1 MTEKIVKLR
10 LVADGGQL
18 VGEVRTSTRALD
30 ELADRTGKAGIA
42 ARRGASDLD
51 RFGSAA
57 ERLSRE
63 KLSGLNSQLSRFGQL
78 AAGVFSLDLARR
90 AVNFADGYANI
101 QARLELAAG
110 AQERYRAA
118 QERVFQI
125 AQRTY
130 TSLDSTAALYGK
142 MQSATDQLGLSQQTA
157 LRTTELIN
165 KSFQISGTEA
175 GAANAAIT
183 QLAQGLDAGALRG
196 DEFNSVMEQA
206 PRLSA
211 ALAKGLN
218 VSRGELKAMAADGK
232 LTADVIIKALESQGL
247 AIDKEFEKLPLT
259 AARAWQQLENT
270 TLRALGRIN
279 EQSGTTQALG
289 HAIQGLAARIER
301 VPAALEIW
309 IEQLSRAS
317 DGTGGLYAA
326 WEAVVDFLTGPAVD
340 ELMILPVTLS
350 TLVTVAIGE
359 FDKLRIGAGEQF
371 DLLLIGG
378 RKAWNSLAEGA
389 VLAGQNMGL
398 AVGQA
403 IDGILRRYA
412 GMISAVAAAAEGTG
426 LDSVASKLRQTAD
439 AVLGYATAEETAAS
453 KIAASRAHYL
463 VLNDTLTLQEALV
476 KGVAQAQRDAADGA
490 IQASL
495 DERDAALARLNAEQK
510 AAIATDDHTRKQ
522 GRLGAAVSDTAKK
535 TRGMSAELRAYIEAC
550 KEAERA
556 SEDLARMGER
566 LHEQNE
572 QLREKLRGLTD
583 QQIDY
588 NATIRQADA
597 ALEAATAVGTGWMLA
612 VERYNT
618 VVAEANEELRLRN
631 ELEAKNDAALSGR
644 RNGYEGLSA
653 AAQHYAEMVG
663 EAAGSIWDDW
673 MRLWEAGEDRASAYW
688 DTLVD
693 GVRRAVAEILFEW
706 AKTAIVGSF
715 NGSGGWIG
723 AAVSAFA
730 GSGYSGGGG
739 SAGNAA
745 AQIGMD
751 VVSGSGGSSFSLFD
765 SASWI
770 SAGRNLYTGF
780 NQFLWGSQTA
790 TSVAP
795 YAYPGLGGYGT
806 ASGSQLGMVPNY
818 YGGAPGTAAGGYTP
832 GIGTY
837 AAGVAGA
844 YYGFTQ
850 RGNGGS
856 SSIAA
861 GASYGALGLASA
873 GAIGGAMAGTGAIA
887 GASSALAL
895 GTSAAWVPVVG
906 WILAILALVDV
917 VAGGKLFGTK
927 ARTEYLDAALN
938 IGPDGSSSTLTKT
951 TVRQRSLWGGRDW
964 ETYTGAGDAEMDEA
978 AKKFFDAMRK
988 AMLKVAR
995 ATGEELAPMI
1005 EASLRTVNKF
1015 DKHGKVIGTTY
1026 VAEVR
1031 GEEIEEKTA
1040 ELAVMR
1046 IQAEA
1051 ILEQLGD
1058 AAVRAAE
1065 RWRDSAEVLMEGA
1078 TLLVAV
1084 QTDIANGNALFGE
1097 LNLDAVATA
1106 VEDLQQGNETL
1117 VETYARLSGSV
1128 ADVKDAFA
1136 LAGAELT
1143 KTGAALVQ
1151 FAADMATEAGGG
1163 DTLNQLWQSFFQGF
1177 YNQQELAL
1185 RQLDKLKPQLAL
1197 DLDGLGLAENT
1208 TMQQFRDAFEAA
1220 LPTLTAEQVV
1230 NWLRVGQTLATVNG
1244 LLVQTGGSL
1253 EQLQASQRGYAEMV
1267 VRIDQAFEA
1276 LNGRGPSAF
1285 QQALAQIG
1293 AESAATTQQLN
1304 DLARAAGMTAAR
1316 TEDLTRV
1323 QQIAAMTAYQA
1334 ARQLEAVSRDIV
1346 TQLYGNTAV
1355 EQRAVSAGSALQGV
1369 ANGLQAVQSAADSFR
1384 NSILLDDQLSPF
1396 RGNAQKLFE
1405 EAMRQLR
1412 ETGSEELGRRVLEI
1426 GRRLRSTGDDYASL
1440 VEQVTALIR
1449 PQGASQE
1456 VGSVSAGAGPAIEQ
1470 QPLSDLQR
1478 FTLAQQLAQNV
1489 ADLAGF
1495 GGRTFDEVADTLGFA
1510 LTQLGADLGLQ
1521 GDALTEYLMAMQ
1533 AESYGLDDLSSLITG
1548 QVDRLVEAI
1557 ASGGAM
1563 PLAPDPDGDGKPT
1576 VPPPTMF
1583 PPADG
1588 QPMGG
1593 KNTSAAADEIKVA
1606 IADMAERLEVALATL
1621 VRATNA
1627 NGESTQGAIGA
1638 VAEEARE
1645 TVRELRQLTESLHIN
1660 GGLRAATSLA

>member
-30 ELADRTGKAGIA
+30 ELADRTGKAGSA

-63 KLSGLNSQLSRFGQL
+63 KLSGLNSQLGRFGQL
-78 AAGVFSLDLARR
+78 AAGLFSVDLARR
-90 AVNFADGYANI
+90 AVNFADSYANI

-110 AQERYRAA
+110 SQERYRAA
-118 QERVFQI
+118 QERVFEI

-142 MQSATDQLGLSQQTA
+142 MQSATDQLGRSQETA

-165 KSFQISGTEA
+165 KTFQISGTEA
-175 GAANAAIT
+175 GAASAAIN
-183 QLAQGLDAGALRG
+183 QLAQGLGAGALRG

-206 PRLSA
+206 PRLA
-211 ALAKGLN
+211 DALAKGLN
-218 VSRGELKAMAADGK
+218 VGRAELRAMANDGK
-232 LTADVIIKALESQGL
+232 LTADVIINALESQGL

-279 EQSGTTQALG
+279 EQTSTTQALG
-289 HAIQGLAARIER
+289 QAIQGLAARIER
-301 VPAALEIW
+301 VPVALEIW

-317 DGTGGLYAA
+317 EGTGGLYAA

-350 TLVTVAIGE
+350 TLVTIAIGE
-359 FDKLRIGAGEQF
+359 FDKLRISAGEQF

-398 AVGQA
+398 AIGQA

-412 GMISAVAAAAEGTG
+412 GMISAVATAAEGTG
-426 LDSVASKLRQTAD
+426 LDSVAGKLRQTAD

-495 DERDAALARLNAEQK
+495 DERDAALTRLNTEQK
-510 AAIATDDHTRKQ
+510 AAVAADDHTRKQ
-522 GRLGAAVSDTAKK
+522 GRLGAAIGDTAKK
-535 TRGMSAELRAYIEAC
+535 TRGMSAELRAYVDAC

-572 QLREKLRGLTD
+572 RLREKLRGLTD

-597 ALEAATAVGTGWMLA
+597 ALAAATEVGTGWMLA

-644 RNGYEGLSA
+644 RNGYEGLSS

-673 MRLWEAGEDRASAYW
+673 MRLWESGEDRASAYW

-730 GSGYSGGGG
+730 GSGYSGGG
-739 SAGNAA
+739 SAGNTA

-751 VVSGSGGSSFSLFD
+751 VVSGSGGGSFSIFD
-765 SASWI
+765 GASWI

-780 NQFLWGSQTA
+780 SQFLWGSQTA

-951 TVRQRSLWGGRDW
+951 TVRQRSLWGGHDW

-1058 AAVRAAE
+1058 AAVRTAE

-1097 LNLDAVATA
+1097 LSLDAVATA

-1163 DTLNQLWQSFFQGF
+1163 DTLNQLWQGFFQGF
-1177 YNQQELAL
+1177 YNERELAL

-1220 LPTLTAEQVV
+1220 LPSLTAEQVV

-1253 EQLQASQRGYAEMV
+1253 QQLQASQRGYAEMV
-1267 VRIDQAFEA
+1267 VGLDQQFEG

-1285 QQALAQIG
+1285 QQVLAQIG
-1293 AESAATTQQLN
+1293 AQSTATAQRLT
-1304 DLARAAGMTAAR
+1304 DLARAAGLTAAR

-1323 QQIAAMTAYQA
+1323 QQIAAMTAAQA
-1334 ARQLEAVSRDIV
+1334 AQQLEAVSRDIV
-1346 TQLYGNTAV
+1346 TQLWGNTAV

-1369 ANGLQAVQSAADSFR
+1369 ANGLEAVQSAADSFR
-1384 NSILLDDQLSPF
+1384 NSVLLDDQLSPF
-1396 RGNAQKLFE
+1396 SGNTQKLFE
-1405 EAMRQLR
+1405 EAMRQLG

-1426 GRRLRSTGDDYASL
+1426 GRRLRSTGADYASL
-1440 VEQVTALIR
+1440 VDQVTALIR
-1449 PQGASQE
+1449 PQVSQE
-1456 VGSVSAGAGPAIEQ
+1456 VGSIPAGAGPAVQ
-1470 QPLSDLQR
+1470 QQQLSEAQR
-1478 FTLAQQLAQNV
+1478 LTLAQQLAQNV

-1495 GGRTFDEVADTLGFA
+1495 GGRTFDDVADTLGFT
-1510 LTQLGADLGLQ
+1510 LTQLGAELGLQ
-1521 GDALTEYLMAMQ
+1521 GDALTEYLEAMQ
-1533 AESYGLDDLSSLITG
+1533 AESYGLDDLSGLITG

-1563 PLAPDPDGDGKPT
+1563 PLAPDPDGDGKPV

-1588 QPMGG
+1588 QPTGG
-1593 KNTSAAADEIKVA
+1593 KSTPADADEIRVA

-1627 NGESTQGAIGA
+1627 NGESTQSAIGA
-1638 VAEEARE
+1638 VADEARE